1 MSEVLSLS
9 KQCLLTLVGHA
20 PSLSP
25 DYLALLP
32 PRLRTVLAFNLS
44 VSDLHRVQQCRDFT
58 QGLKAVD
65 MDVLW
70 KHRYETTLLKFS
82 NIASLELDVEIH
94 HPGQSVI
101 NLTWK
106 DRYLLSCFMNIP
118 RIYQSRELLPSIGVS
133 LFGIAD
139 IQFAD
144 GQVFKEVVNINKYGL
159 LCCQGSTS
167 KTQSR
172 LSSNFVSQ
180 YHLPLLD
187 KAPFNKPVGNEWPTL
202 DRIDLFSRMLP
213 SWTPP
218 YFPLQYDEI
227 LNSVPSLDGV
237 KGVIVYSGWYQT
249 RPNAEIDQDDT
260 SVIVVSKSL
269 KESLQAYSTSL
280 DSAFLFAPAMLKIK
294 RSKASALSVTAT
306 TLANIAISSLSTL
319 KHLSIAMHDADTSC
333 LDALPVPSLL
343 PSLYHC
349 LCTLH
354 LKVLRP
360 TFTEP
365 CTLLGSTL
373 SSLFTECNNFKD
385 LILQGLALPEGGFI
399 SFMLSFFNNP
409 PRNDEVHQSVTL
421 RNVKILSSDDDDL
434 ISIDKQVMPQE
445 CWYTK
450 SLFIH
455 RLLNWQALRHLL
467 AAYDE
472 LLMDR
477 LSISLPYDFEEDPL
491 VPSHLIVHAKS
502 VHVERIR
509 LNEDRLQLLHPVL
522 FSNVDAIELSL
533 GPAQPTDAL
542 AIYVNCI
549 GICSKALTYLDFKHI
564 TPGSISQLDALF
576 TVIFTLPESILSN
589 LVLDPCH
596 LIEGYASSQTQE
608 TQLGRGA
615 SVQWPAFS
623 LLRDSEYRRLF
634 DDIMKAHKRS
644 SWELLYSI
652 WKSKAKGVKLK
663 LLYVSML
670 ALEEFSDELELVSKE
685 VKKQ

>member
-1 MSEVLSLS
+1 MAEPLSLS

-44 VSDLHRVQQCRDFT
+44 VSDLHRVQQCKDFT
-58 QGLKAVD
+58 HGLKVVD

-82 NIASLELDVEIH
+82 NVASLELDIETH

-101 NLTWK
+101 SLTWK

-118 RIYQSRELLPSIGVS
+118 RIYQSRELLPPIGVS
-133 LFGIAD
+133 LFGVAD

-144 GQVFKEVVNINKYGL
+144 GQIFKDVINVNKCGL
-159 LCCQGSTS
+159 FCYQSSTS
-167 KTQSR
+167 KMQSR

-202 DRIDLFSRMLP
+202 DRINLFSCVLP

-227 LNSVPSLDGV
+227 LNSVPSLEGV
-237 KGVIVYSGWYQT
+237 KGVLVYSRWYQI
-249 RPNAEIDQDDT
+249 RPNAEIDKDDT
-260 SVIVVSKSL
+260 NVIVVSKSL

-280 DSAFLFAPAMLKIK
+280 DAAFLFAPAMLKIK
-294 RSKASALSVTAT
+294 SSKASALSVTTT
-306 TLANIAISSLSTL
+306 TLVNIAISSLSTL

-373 SSLFTECNNFKD
+373 SSLFTECNSFKD

-399 SFMLSFFNNP
+399 SFMLSFLNNP
-409 PRNDEVHQSVTL
+409 PHNDEVHQSVTL
-421 RNVKILSSDDDDL
+421 RNVKILSSDDDL
-434 ISIDKQVMPQE
+434 TSIDKQVMPQE

-450 SLFIH
+450 SLFIY
-455 RLLNWQALRHLL
+455 RLLNWQAFRHLL

-472 LLMDR
+472 LFMDR
-477 LSISLPYDFEEDPL
+477 LSISLPYDFEEDLL
-491 VPSHLIVHAKS
+491 VPPNLIVHAKS
-502 VHVERIR
+502 VHVERTI

-533 GPAQPTDAL
+533 GPTQPTDTL
-542 AIYVNCI
+542 AIYVDCI
-549 GICSKALTYLDFKHI
+549 GICSKALTYLDFKHM

-576 TVIFTLPESILSN
+576 TAIFSLPESTLSN

-596 LIEGYASSQTQE
+596 LIEGYASGQAQE

-634 DDIMKAHKRS
+634 DDIVKAHARS
-644 SWELLYSI
+644 SWKLLYSI

-670 ALEEFSDELELVSKE
+670 ALDELSDELELVSKE